1 MNTRS
6 PTPPCLDA
14 FVPPW
19 SSQELADAVP
29 RRLSA
34 LVTPELVQFGATR
47 DAANGLALSP
57 WAFDWRRRDDLSA
70 FRVR

>member
-1 MNTRS
+1 M
-6 PTPPCLDA
+6 
-14 FVPPW
+14 
-19 SSQELADAVP
+19 P

-34 LVTPELVQFGATR
+34 LVTPKLVQFGATR
-47 DAANGLALSP
+47 DAPNGLALSP